1 MKILSVAPTR
11 IGLFGGG
18 TDLPEYASRF
28 GGLVINMAINLRSHF
43 TLFTGDDIYDPEAQN
58 SVPYLGKRE
67 FVYAFREE
75 FGINDMHLSKF
86 NSSFDGLL
94 EAGLGSSASSAVS
107 IIGAINKA
115 KNLGMSLD
123 EIAEK
128 AWDIEVNKLKMY
140 GGRQD
145 QFAAAYGGFN
155 IMKFYEN
162 IVTVEPLETPF
173 TYSNKLL
180 SSFVLFYTGENRKS
194 AVIQEGFKKLTKDQV
209 WALDRIKDLAFKAI
223 DPIAKGDYIKV
234 GALLDEAWEWKK
246 LSNKG
251 VTNPEID
258 AIYSK
263 AKDLGAYGFKCCGA
277 GGGGFAICIINPK
290 ERQEF
295 IKKLG
300 LEWYDFSIDF
310 NGLEVVDITNK

>member
-86 NSSFDGLL
+86 NSSFDGIL
-94 EAGLGSSASSAVS
+94 EAGLGSSASSAVA

-115 KNLGMSLD
+115 QNLKLSLD
-123 EIAEK
+123 QIARI
-128 AWDIEVNKLKMY
+128 AWDIEVNKLKLF
-140 GGRQD
+140 GGQQD
-145 QFAAAYGGFN
+145 QYAAAFGGVNVMEFKDRKVN
-155 IMKFYEN
+155 I
-162 IVTVEPLETPF
+162 TPLAKGFIKPLF
-173 TYSNKLL
+173 PYLI
-180 SSFVLFYTGENRKS
+180 LFYTGQNRKS

-263 AKDLGAYGFKCCGA
+263 AKELGAYGFKCCGA